1 MAFKTEIVTSVADFE
16 ALHEAW
22 NGLLG
27 DMDHP
32 EIFYRWEW
40 AFLFFEHSRPNS
52 ELFIVV
58 VRDQPSGGIVGI
70 APLCLTRVRRLA
82 WTVCVAEAIVYGIA
96 DYQNFMIRS
105 GADRGRVVAAILDT
119 LDGHRDRWDVADLQP
134 FCTRDP
140 ATFQLLQAAQGH
152 HDWTVR
158 SHVTSY
164 IATRRLRA
172 GRIIEESPDQRQV
185 RHVRNRMRTLLKGG
199 ATLRVNCAAI
209 DDAWPAFRAL
219 HCQAWPGS
227 PLADPQY
234 RAFLEALRTCP
245 TMRDAIEFSLAEEG
259 GRVVAAHFGFVDAG
273 KIYYYMPAMDR
284 AARRS
289 RIGAALLYA
298 IMEHYAASGRTFD
311 FMRGLEPYKTWW
323 ADALD
328 ANLRIVVNRNSNLRA
343 LVYNLR
349 DVMRRFLVELGLPR
363 ALLRRLKRLVQA
375 PP

>member
-1 MAFKTEIVTSVADFE
+1 MVTSVADFE
-16 ALHEAW
+16 ALREAW

-27 DMDHP
+27 DMDFP

-40 AFLFFEHSRPNS
+40 AFLFFAHSRPHS

-58 VRDQPSGGIVGI
+58 VRDQPSGEIVAI

-82 WTVCVAEAIVYGIA
+82 WTVRVAEAIVYGIA

-105 GADRGRVVAAILDT
+105 GTDRRRAVAAIIDVLDAN
-119 LDGHRDRWDVADLQP
+119 RDRWDVADLQP

-140 ATFQLLQAAQGH
+140 ATFQILQAAQGR

-158 SHVTSY
+158 SHITSY

-172 GRIIEESPDQRQV
+172 DRIVEESPDQRQV
-185 RHVRNRMRTLLKGG
+185 RHVRNRMRTLIEGG
-199 ATLRVNCAAI
+199 TTLRLDCRAAI
-209 DDAWPAFRAL
+209 DEAWPTFQAL
-219 HCQAWPGS
+219 HCQAWPES

-234 RAFLEALRTCP
+234 RAFLEALRTSP

-284 AARRS
+284 AARHS
-289 RIGAALLYA
+289 RIGAVLLYA

-328 ANLRIVVNRNSNLRA
+328 ANLRIVVNRNSSFRA

-349 DVMRRFLVELGLPR
+349 DVARRFLVEIGLPR
-363 ALLRRLKRLVQA
+363 AVLRRLKRLSQT

>member
-1 MAFKTEIVTSVADFE
+1 MALKTEIVTSVADFA
-16 ALHEAW
+16 ALREAW
-22 NGLLG
+22 NGLLD
-27 DMDHP
+27 DMDFP

-40 AFLFFEHSRPNS
+40 AFLFFQHSRPHS

-58 VRDQPSGGIVGI
+58 VRDQPSGEIMGI

-82 WTVCVAEAIVYGIA
+82 WSVCVAETIVYGVA

-105 GADRGRVVAAILDT
+105 GTDRRRVVAAILDA
-119 LDGHRDRWDVADLQP
+119 LDARRERWDVADLQP

-140 ATFQLLQAAQGH
+140 ATFQLLQAAQGR

-172 GRIIEESPDQRQV
+172 GRIVEESPDQRQV
-185 RHVRNRMRTLLKGG
+185 RHVRNRLQTLLKGG
-199 ATLRVNCAAI
+199 TTVRVNCAAI
-209 DDAWPAFRAL
+209 DEAWPAFRAL

-234 RAFLEALRTCP
+234 QAFFEALRSCP
-245 TMRDAIEFSLAEEG
+245 TMRDAIEFSLAEADG
-259 GRVVAAHFGFVDAG
+259 GVVAAHFGFVDAG
-273 KIYYYMPAMDR
+273 KVYYYMPAMDR
-284 AARRS
+284 AARHS

-298 IMEHYAASGRTFD
+298 VMEHYAASGRTFD

-343 LVYNLR
+343 LAYNLR
-349 DVMRRFLVELGLPR
+349 DVVRRFLVEIGLPR
-363 ALLRRLKRLVQA
+363 ALLRRLKQTVQA

>member
-1 MAFKTEIVTSVADFE
+1 MAFKTEIVTSVAAFE

-22 NGLLG
+22 NALLD
-27 DMDHP
+27 DMDFP

-40 AFLFFEHSRPNS
+40 TFLFFEHSRPHS

-58 VRDQPSGGIVGI
+58 VRDQPSGEIVGI

-82 WTVCVAEAIVYGIA
+82 WSVRVAETIAYGIA

-105 GADRGRVVAAILDT
+105 GADRRRVVSAILDA
-119 LDGHRDRWDVADLQP
+119 LEAHRARWDVADLQP

-140 ATFQLLQAAQGH
+140 ATFQLLQAAQGR

-164 IATRRLRA
+164 IATRRLQA
-172 GRIIEESPDQRQV
+172 GRIVEESPDQRQV
-185 RHVRNRMRTLLKGG
+185 RHVRNRLQTLLKGG
-199 ATLRVNCAAI
+199 MTFRVNSAAI
-209 DDAWPAFRAL
+209 DEAWPAFRAL

-234 RAFLEALRTCP
+234 QAFIEALRSCP
-245 TMRDAIEFSLAEEG
+245 TMRDAIEFSLAEED

-284 AARRS
+284 AARHGRV
-289 RIGAALLYA
+289 GAALLYA
-298 IMEHYAASGRTFD
+298 IMEHHAASGRTFD

-343 LVYNLR
+343 LAYNLR
-349 DVMRRFLVELGLPR
+349 DVVRRFLVEIGLPR
-363 ALLRRLKRLVQA
+363 ALLRWLKRPVQA